1 LIKGEISVNYQNE
14 LLANAKVQE
23 IEASSREAWKFH
35 SIKKESMLQSVFQRV
50 ADSLNFKKSKTDNSN
65 CVTC

>member
-1 LIKGEISVNYQNE
+1 MYYQNE

-23 IEASSREAWKFH
+23 IEATSREAWKFD
-35 SIKKESMLQSVFQRV
+35 SLKKESLLQNVIRIITGILS
-50 ADSLNFKKSKTDNSN
+50 STKSKTDNSN

>member
-1 LIKGEISVNYQNE
+1 MNYQNE

-35 SIKKESMLQSVFQRV
+35 SLKKESMVQSVIQKF
-50 ADSLNFKKSKTDNSN
+50 AGILNFKKFKTDNSN

>member
-1 LIKGEISVNYQNE
+1 MYFQNE

-23 IEASSREAWKFH
+23 TEASSREVWKFD
-35 SIKKESMLQSVFQRV
+35 SLKKESLLQNVIRKFTGI
-50 ADSLNFKKSKTDNSN
+50 LNNTKSKTDNSN